1 MAEKKSS
8 TYRTA
13 VQGEISRLNEFNY
26 RDLVYIRKT
35 YNKCFQD
42 SKFLQNYLLDDLEDP
57 DIDYLN
63 KTIVAVDGSNYIEEY
78 NSIVISL
85 ALAYVYTTQGY
96 TERYLPE
103 ISVVPP
109 YYSSLVNSII
119 MKTLE
124 FQIVI
129 DLLND
134 EEFDEQNIDL
144 ILFDGPLSFPDEA
157 IKESVAEGK
166 EIINKYFNNYI
177 LTANKLFD
185 IIKERSIPTIGLVKD
200 SMSNKYFTSLNKHLE
215 ANFTRL
221 EDSKFKE
228 RMIENRD
235 KLFYY
240 IKKWGK
246 NGEFSMISESVMIK
260 YLFEPDK
267 IFNRT
272 FPLPLGKDF
281 GLRAE
286 IPIKNLKYGNLLGF
300 YVNILPNYKAFFLE
314 LPIYFR
320 EEINEILKI
329 FNAICYYS
337 LKPGYP
343 MPLYAAHKKV
353 ELNKKR
359 SKNKLNVIKQFV
371 RRKDPKLYNIV
382 FESRFH
388 PEIEKK

>member
-1 MAEKKSS
+1 NMVNKNSS

-26 RDLVYIRKT
+26 KDLNIIRKK
-35 YNKCFQD
+35 YEECLED
-42 SKFLQNYLLDDLEDP
+42 SRILQKYLLKDLEQP
-57 DIDYLN
+57 DIKYLN
-63 KTIVAVDGSNYIEEY
+63 KTIIAVDGSNYVEEY

-85 ALAYVYTTQGY
+85 ALAYVYTTKGY

-103 ISVVPP
+103 ISIVPP

-134 EEFDEQNIDL
+134 DELNNKDIDL

-157 IKESVAEGK
+157 IKDSVAVGK
-166 EIINKYFNNYI
+166 EIVIKFFNDYVS
-177 LTANKLFD
+177 TANKLFN
-185 IIKERSIPTIGLVKD
+185 IIKEQKIPTIGLVKD
-200 SMSNKYFTSLNKHLE
+200 SMSNKYFLSLSKHFNSNFVKLGDLHLKKKMNINRNKLHE
-215 ANFTRL
+215 
-221 EDSKFKE
+221 
-228 RMIENRD
+228 
-235 KLFYY
+235 YV
-240 IKKWGK
+240 KKWDKKGD
-246 NGEFSMISESVMIK
+246 FSMISESVMIK

-272 FPLPLGKDF
+272 ITLPIGKGLGLKS
-281 GLRAE
+281 E
-286 IPIKNLKYGNLLGF
+286 IPIDNLKYGNLLGF
-300 YVNILPNYKAFFLE
+300 YINILPNYKAFFIE
-314 LPIYFR
+314 IPSYFR
-320 EEINEILKI
+320 KNLEEILKI

-371 RRKDPKLYNIV
+371 RIKDPKLYNIV

-388 PEIEKK
+388 PEIE